1 MRIMLDTNVLVSAF
15 AFKGQTISSMID
27 LLTEN
32 HSLVLSSYVLAELK
46 DVIKDKFPAKYA
58 ELDIFLT
65 SLPFEY
71 VYTPDILDT
80 TKYPNMRDSDDLPVL
95 ATAIMADVDILLTGD
110 KDFAALELD
119 RPEILTPAQFVERYQ
134 PR

>member
-15 AFKGQTISSMID
+15 IFKGQTISRMID

-32 HSLVLSSYVLAELK
+32 HSIVLSSYVLGELK
-46 DVIKDKFPAKYA
+46 EVIKDKFPAKYPG
-58 ELDIFLT
+58 LDIFLT

-71 VYTPDILDT
+71 VYTPDILDKT
-80 TKYPNMRDSDDLPVL
+80 QYPALRDSDDLPVL
-95 ATAIMADVDILLTGD
+95 ASSIMADVDILLTGD
-110 KDFAALELD
+110 KDFSCLELN